1 MRLLKIKDAKR
12 HAPSEKPLGVEED
25 PELGVG
31 EEFEQ
36 VDVASGGDPNMVE
49 TDMPD
54 VSVSDLEV
62 DSVEAF
68 DKVVEEAVF
77 EGLRLGEN

>member
-36 VDVASGGDPNMVE
+36 VDVASGGD
-49 TDMPD
+49 
-54 VSVSDLEV
+54 
-62 DSVEAF
+62 
-68 DKVVEEAVF
+68 
-77 EGLRLGEN
+77 

>member
-1 MRLLKIKDAKR
+1 MRILNVVAEKSVPGD
-12 HAPSEKPLGVEED
+12 KPLGVEED

-36 VDVASGGDPNMVE
+36 VDVPSGGDPNLVE
-49 TDMPD
+49 TGVPD

-68 DKVVEEAVF
+68 NKVVEEAVF
-77 EGLRLGEN
+77 EGLELEN